1 MHSCKAREV
10 QACVAL
16 AKVSSCL
23 TIWLYTHAAPWKCV
37 PIQTRS
43 GVIRLQTHLQSLS
56 EPKDDGEH
64 TKRGP
69 APPLIVYL
77 RICSGFLREHS
88 HVEGLGL
95 TDGTQ
100 PGTRGS
106 ASSVQT
112 CCTRLWVVYVSCA
125 TWKTWSPTETSPLE
139 FFSSLSGTR
148 FGKFG
153 EKPMKTRFFRV

>member
-1 MHSCKAREV
+1 MEDGPARSFTGGVRRRATDYLKYSCKARQV
-10 QACVAL
+10 QACLAL

-23 TIWLYTHAAPWKCV
+23 TIWLYTHAAPWKRV

-88 HVEGLGL
+88 LVEGLGL

-106 ASSVQT
+106 ASTVQT
-112 CCTRLWVVYVSCA
+112 WCTRLWVVYVSCA
-125 TWKTWSPTETSPLE
+125 T
-139 FFSSLSGTR
+139 
-148 FGKFG
+148 
-153 EKPMKTRFFRV
+153 